1 MGAITIDSDFQS
13 LLIPLTSDEY
23 QLLEQS
29 IINEGCRDAIV
40 LWDGIIIDGH
50 NRYAICTKHGINY
63 KTIEMKFDNRQSA
76 KTWIILNQL
85 GRRNIS
91 AFLSVKYAVDYLK
104 PLIAEKAKAKQK
116 TDGKDLGGTLCQKS
130 DKGVIHTTK
139 ELALAAGVSHD
150 TVHRVEKILE
160 KAPKEVITKLSTGDI
175 SINQAYQQV
184 RKAEKVEAVEKRIE
198 EHKKVQTGTV
208 DIYNTDKKYNIVYA
222 DPAWSYW
229 DGGQKNQSLHYT
241 TMTIDDIKGLPVSN
255 ITDDNCILFIWVTYP
270 ILQEAL
276 EVIKSWGFNYS
287 TCGFVWVKKNKSG
300 EGNFFG
306 LGSWTRANTEL
317 CLIATKGSILRM
329 DASISQVIE
338 APIDEHSKK
347 PDIVR
352 HLITKLV
359 GELPRI
365 ELFSRKPAEGW
376 DVWGNEA

>member
-63 KTIEMKFDNRQSA
+63 KTIEMKFANRQSA

-91 AFLSVKYAVDYLK
+91 AFLRVKYAVDYLK

-184 RKAEKVEAVEKRIE
+184 RQVEKVKELKRPHVTNNSGNNEWYTPKEYIE
-198 EHKKVQTGTV
+198 IAYKVMGSIDCDPASSDVANKIVQAKTFYSEQENGLNQTWNGNVWMNPPYAQPLISLFADKLIQEWNSGNIKQACVLVNNATETNWFQTMAQRANAIWFIKGRIKYLDNTGTPA
-208 DIYNTDKKYNIVYA
+208 NT
-222 DPAWSYW
+222 PLQ
-229 DGGQKNQSLHYT
+229 GQ
-241 TMTIDDIKGLPVSN
+241 
-255 ITDDNCILFIWVTYP
+255 CILYFGDNINRFKQYCGGLVC
-270 ILQEAL
+270 
-276 EVIKSWGFNYS
+276 EV
-287 TCGFVWVKKNKSG
+287 
-300 EGNFFG
+300 
-306 LGSWTRANTEL
+306 
-317 CLIATKGSILRM
+317 
-329 DASISQVIE
+329 
-338 APIDEHSKK
+338 
-347 PDIVR
+347 
-352 HLITKLV
+352 
-359 GELPRI
+359 
-365 ELFSRKPAEGW
+365 
-376 DVWGNEA
+376 